1 VTEILKKV
9 EAHDRWRLEEVLN
22 LQPSENVTSP
32 AVRRILASDLG
43 HRYTLP
49 WKGGMWIHGASV
61 ENAYGGTRY
70 LDEIEATG
78 EGLARELFHARFA
91 SLKPLSGHVA
101 GMLLL
106 LSACSKGDKVLIIDA
121 KHGGYDGYM
130 PEYLPKLL
138 DLHLEVDFLPFDEA
152 RWNLDYAA
160 TADKIITW
168 RPRLVLLGSS
178 FLLFPF
184 DLRHL
189 RGPCNTAR
197 SLLAY
202 DGSHVLGLISGG
214 EFQSPLTE
222 GADILVGSTHKSL
235 PGPQGGVFCTNR
247 EDVWDRYRHHL
258 NWRVLDNA
266 HWNRIGGVAQ
276 TLLEMKHFGGEYAK
290 AVVANAQALAAALDR
305 EGFPIKSRELGFTRS
320 HQVHIDEALLRE
332 KWGLT
337 PSELSLRCGRN
348 NLIVDAVSRLGTAE
362 VTRMGAS
369 PRDMEEMA
377 GLIVRAAKGDEVRAE
392 VTAVRSRLTLS
403 FAFE

>member
-1 VTEILKKV
+1 MDEILAKV
-9 EAHDRWRLEEVLN
+9 EAHDRWRLEECLN
-22 LQPSENVTSP
+22 LQPSENVTSLQ
-32 AVRRILASDLG
+32 VRRILASDLG

-49 WKGGMWIHGASV
+49 WKGEIHGARV

-70 LDEIEATG
+70 LDEVEAAG
-78 EGLARELFHARFA
+78 EALARELFHARFA
-91 SLKPLSGHVA
+91 SLKPLSGHLA

-106 LSACSKGDKVLIIDA
+106 LSACSKGDKVLVIDA

-138 DLHLEVDFLPFDEA
+138 DLHLEVETLPFDES
-152 RWNLDYAA
+152 RWTLDYPAA
-160 TADKIITW
+160 ADKIITW

-197 SLLAY
+197 ALLAY
-202 DGSHVLGLISGG
+202 DGSHVLGLVAGG
-214 EFQSPLTE
+214 EFQSPLLE
-222 GADILVGSTHKSL
+222 GADILVGSTHKSF

-247 EDVWDRYRHHL
+247 EDVWHRYRHHL

-276 TLLEMKHFGGEYAK
+276 TLLEMKHFGGDYAK

-305 EGFPIKSRELGFTRS
+305 EGFPIKFRELGFTRS
-320 HQVHIDEALLRE
+320 HQLHINEALLRE
-332 KWGLT
+332 KWDLT
-337 PSELSLRCGRN
+337 PNELSLRCGRN
-348 NLIVDAVSRLGTAE
+348 NLIVDAVARLGTAE
-362 VTRMGAS
+362 ATRMGAS
-369 PRDMEEMA
+369 TRDIEEMA
-377 GLIVRAAKGDEVRAE
+377 GLIVRAAKGDDVRAE
-392 VTAVRSRLTLS
+392 VTAVRSRLTLR
-403 FAFE
+403 FVFE

>member
-1 VTEILKKV
+1 MTEILKKV

-70 LDEIEATG
+70 LDEIEAEG
-78 EGLARELFHARFA
+78 EALAREVFHARFA

-106 LSACSKGDKVLIIDA
+106 LSACSKGDKVLVIDA

-138 DLHLEVDFLPFDEA
+138 DLHLQVDFLPFDES

-160 TADKIITW
+160 AADKIIAW

-197 SLLAY
+197 ALLAY
-202 DGSHVLGLISGG
+202 DGSHVLGLIAGG
-214 EFQSPLTE
+214 EFNRPLEE
-222 GADILVGSTHKSL
+222 GADILIGSTHKSF
-235 PGPQGGVFCTNR
+235 PGPQGGLFLTNW
-247 EDVWDRYRHHL
+247 EDVWAKFKENL

-276 TLLEMKHFGGEYAK
+276 TLLEMRHFGPAYAK
-290 AVVANAQALAAALDR
+290 AVVENARALAAALDR
-305 EGFPIKSRELGFTRS
+305 ESFPVRFREFGFTRS
-320 HQVHIDEALLRE
+320 HQIHLDQSRLRE
-332 KWGLT
+332 DGGLT
-337 PSELSLRCGRN
+337 PNEFSVRCGRN
-348 NLIVDAVSRLGTAE
+348 NLIVDAVARLGTAE
-362 VTRMGAS
+362 VTRMGATVK
-369 PRDMEEMA
+369 DMEETA
-377 GLIVRAAKGDEVRAE
+377 SLIARAAKGEDVRAE
-392 VTAVRSRLTLS
+392 VAAVRSRLRLTYV
-403 FAFE
+403 FE

>member
-1 VTEILKKV
+1 VRDILDRV
-9 EAHDRWRLEEVLN
+9 EAHDRWRLEECLN

-32 AVRRILASDLG
+32 QVRRILASDLG

-49 WKGGMWIHGASV
+49 WKGEIHGAWV

>member
-1 VTEILKKV
+1 MKDILSKV
-9 EAHDRWRLEEVLN
+9 EAHDRWRLEQCLN

-49 WKGGMWIHGASV
+49 WRGEIHGAYV

-70 LDEIEATG
+70 LDEIEAEG
-78 EGLARELFHARFA
+78 EALARELFHARFA

-106 LSACSKGDKVLIIDA
+106 LSACSKGDKVLVIDA
-121 KHGGYDGYM
+121 RHGGYDGYM
-130 PEYLPKLL
+130 PPYLPKLL
-138 DLHLEVDFLPFDEA
+138 DLHIEVDFLPFDER

-160 TADKIITW
+160 AADKIITW

-197 SLLAY
+197 ALLAY
-202 DGSHVLGLISGG
+202 DASHVLGLVAGG
-214 EFQSPLTE
+214 EFNRPLEE

-235 PGPQGGVFCTNR
+235 PGPQGGIFATNR
-247 EDVWDRYRHHL
+247 EDVWAKFQENL

-276 TLLEMKHFGGEYAK
+276 ALLELKTFGGEYAK
-290 AVVANAQALAAALDR
+290 AVVRNAQALAAGLDR
-305 EGFPIKSRELGFTRS
+305 HGVPVKFRDLGFTRS
-320 HQVHIDEALLRE
+320 HQVHLEESAMKE
-332 KWGLT
+332 KLGLT
-337 PSELSLRCGRN
+337 PHEWCSRLGGN
-348 NLIVDAVSRLGTAE
+348 NLIVDSVARLGSNE
-362 VTRMGAS
+362 LTRMGATEA
-369 PRDMEEMA
+369 DMAEVA
-377 GLIVRAAKGDEVRAE
+377 NLLFRAASDEDVRTE
-392 VTAVRSRLTLS
+392 VHALRGRLKIAYTL
-403 FAFE
+403 E

>member
-1 VTEILKKV
+1 MRDILDRV
-9 EAHDRWRLEEVLN
+9 EAHDRWRLEECLN

-32 AVRRILASDLG
+32 QVRRILASDLG

-49 WKGGMWIHGASV
+49 WKGEIHGAWV